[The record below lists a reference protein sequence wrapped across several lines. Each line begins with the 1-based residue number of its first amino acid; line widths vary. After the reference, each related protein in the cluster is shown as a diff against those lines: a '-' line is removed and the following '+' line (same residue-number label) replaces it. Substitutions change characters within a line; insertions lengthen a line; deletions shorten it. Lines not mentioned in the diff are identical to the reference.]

1 MLEVLDR
8 MCQNKA
14 KSSDL
19 ALLERVGMSMK
30 AGSLC
35 GHGQLGFNP
44 IASALKYFGD
54 EIQSSISGDLDTGGV
69 FGNGTMILPTRTRP

>member
-1 MLEVLDR
+1 
-8 MCQNKA
+8 
-14 KSSDL
+14 
-19 ALLERVGMSMK
+19 MK

-54 EIQSSISGDLDTGGV
+54 EIESCLAGKNAPGGV
-69 FGNGTMILPTRTRP
+69 FGDGTMILPTRTRP